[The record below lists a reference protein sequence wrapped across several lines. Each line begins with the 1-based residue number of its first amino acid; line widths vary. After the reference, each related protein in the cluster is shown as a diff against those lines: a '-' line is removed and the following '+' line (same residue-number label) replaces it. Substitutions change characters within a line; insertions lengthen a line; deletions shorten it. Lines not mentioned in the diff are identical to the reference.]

1 MVSLRVDLK
10 DLIVTE
16 DTLQKYK
23 QIMEGNYMV
32 LLCDK
37 IELLV

>member
-23 QIMEGNYMV
+23 QSMEGNYMV